1 MILQNHLRYILK
13 FVVKKQVSQTL
24 LKSTWSYADTY
35 SDIVISD
42 FHTFSLGK
50 KIMAFIVKGCT

>member
-13 FVVKKQVSQTL
+13 FVVKKQVSQAP
-24 LKSTWSYADTY
+24 LKSIWSYADTY

-42 FHTFSLGK
+42 FIPFHRERRL
-50 KIMAFIVKGCT
+50 